1 MIKNI
6 KPMLK
11 TTCKIMMIIYSILLL
26 LSLSLTGLV
35 FFDILTPD
43 SVSMGEPLFSLLY
56 LKLKCTV
63 FLLFFIGVLFSMVTS
78 KERYVHTGSFDSGES
93 LLLFVM
99 ICLCMLSVVIFQ
111 PIPYPLFP

>member
-11 TTCKIMMIIYSILLL
+11 TTYKIMMVIHSILLF

-35 FFDILTPD
+35 FFEILTPD
-43 SVSMGEPLFSLLY
+43 SVSMGEPLFSVLY

-63 FLLFFIGVLFSMVTS
+63 WLLFFIGVLFSMVTS
-78 KERYVHTGSFDSGES
+78 QERHVHTGSFDSGES